1 MPWGKR
7 RLLIVSALVWSAW
20 PDGWDSSMASVPDS
34 SELAGHGVRVPAR
47 RHGTLRRALSWI
59 AEHSFVAIGGR
70 WLYRSRHLAA
80 GRFVE
85 RFETVLVPGLD
96 PALEGLTIAQLS
108 DLHAGA
114 FLGSGD
120 LSAVVAA
127 VARRCPDMVVITG
140 DMIAHHW
147 EESLTVLDDLAQ
159 LQSPLG
165 TYAVFGN
172 HDYRGRN
179 EGRIAEAYAERGIR
193 FLRNECERFEMGNG
207 VLALV
212 GLEDLEEAK
221 DVDLDKARGPVQ
233 VGDVEIVL
241 CHNPRGAAAIAGA
254 GCTAILSGHTHGT
267 QVDLPV
273 LRRLGPQ
280 HPGLRL
286 DLGTTTLIV
295 SRGLGVVAVP
305 MRVGVPAEV
314 VYLQLKGCSP
324 L

>member
-1 MPWGKR
+1 
-7 RLLIVSALVWSAW
+7 
-20 PDGWDSSMASVPDS
+20 MASAIDP
-34 SELAGHGVRVPAR
+34 SELPGQGMRVPAR
-47 RHGTLRRALSWI
+47 RHGRIRRALSWV
-59 AEHSFVAIGGR
+59 AEHSFVAVGGR
-70 WLYRSRHLAA
+70 WLYRTQHLAP

-85 RFETVLVPGLD
+85 RFETVRVPGLD
-96 PALEGLTIAQLS
+96 PGLEGLTIAQLS

-114 FLGSGD
+114 FLGAGD
-120 LSAVVAA
+120 LSAVVEA

-140 DMIAHHW
+140 DMIAHQW
-147 EESLTVLDDLAQ
+147 KESLTVLDDLAR
-159 LQSPLG
+159 LESPLG
-165 TYAVFGN
+165 TFAVFGN

-193 FLRNECERFEMGNG
+193 FLRNECERFELGGG

-212 GLEDLEEAK
+212 GIEDLEEAK
-221 DVDLDKARGPVQ
+221 DVDLDRARGPVQ
-233 VGDVEIVL
+233 PGDVEIVL
-241 CHNPRGAAAIAGA
+241 CHNPRGASAIAGA

-267 QVDLPV
+267 QVDLPL

-286 DLGTTTLIV
+286 ELGPTTLIV

-305 MRVGVPAEV
+305 LRVGVPAEV
-314 VYLQLKGCSP
+314 VYLQLKGSSA

>member
-1 MPWGKR
+1 
-7 RLLIVSALVWSAW
+7 
-20 PDGWDSSMASVPDS
+20 MASVPDH
-34 SELAGHGVRVPAR
+34 SEPVGQGVRVPAR
-47 RHGTLRRALSWI
+47 RHGRIRRGLSWV
-59 AEHSFVAIGGR
+59 AEHSFVAMGGR
-70 WLYRSRHLAA
+70 WLYCKQHLAP

-85 RFETVLVPGLD
+85 RFETVRVPGLD
-96 PALEGLTIAQLS
+96 PGLEGLTIAQLS

-114 FLGSGD
+114 FLGAGD
-120 LSAVVAA
+120 LSAVVEA

-140 DMIAHHW
+140 DMIAHQW
-147 EESLTVLDDLAQ
+147 KESLTVLDDLAR
-159 LQSPLG
+159 LESPLG
-165 TYAVFGN
+165 TFAVFGN

-193 FLRNECERFEMGNG
+193 FLRNECERFELGDG

-221 DVDLDKARGPVQ
+221 EVDLGRARGPVQ
-233 VGDVEIVL
+233 PGDVEIVL
-241 CHNPRGAAAIAGA
+241 CHNPRGASAIAGA

-267 QVDLPV
+267 QVDLPL

-286 DLGTTTLIV
+286 DLGPTTLIV

-305 MRVGVPAEV
+305 LRVGVPAEV
-314 VYLQLKGCSP
+314 VYLQLKGCSA

>member
-1 MPWGKR
+1 
-7 RLLIVSALVWSAW
+7 
-20 PDGWDSSMASVPDS
+20 
-34 SELAGHGVRVPAR
+34 
-47 RHGTLRRALSWI
+47 
-59 AEHSFVAIGGR
+59 VAIGGR

-241 CHNPRGAAAIAGA
+241 CHNPRGASAIAGA